1 MYYNT
6 LSETRARKMIRLI
19 EERGRALKMGE
30 AAEGERKKIN
40 RRTTHLMRHKYITK
54 YAGVKQRLP
63 LGNKAKEGRE

>member
-1 MYYNT
+1 
-6 LSETRARKMIRLI
+6 MIRLI
-19 EERGRALKMGE
+19 EERGRSLKRGMGE